1 MVMDIV
7 KEADEVNGC
16 TTDNRLRS
24 LIERIERLEE
34 EKKAISGDIRDI
46 YAEAKSAGYDAKI
59 MKAVIRLRKM
69 SEADREE
76 ADYLLESYCKALD
89 M

>member
-24 LIERIERLEE
+24 LIERIEKLEE

-46 YAEAKSAGYDAKI
+46 FAEAKSVGYDIKI
-59 MKAVIRLRKM
+59 MRAVIRLRKM
-69 SEADREE
+69 NEADRQE
-76 ADYLLESYCKALD
+76 ADYLLEAYCKALD

>member
-1 MVMDIV
+1 MNIV

-34 EKKAISGDIRDI
+34 EKRISQEI
-46 YAEAKSAGYDAKI
+46 
-59 MKAVIRLRKM
+59 
-69 SEADREE
+69 
-76 ADYLLESYCKALD
+76 LEIFMQRQKVQATMQKL
-89 M
+89 